1 KSGCCKRASMPIA
14 FLAIVALG
22 AAPARDGDKLE
33 FNRDIRPILAE
44 NCFACHGPD
53 KAARK
58 ADLRLD
64 RREEA
69 LKGEAIVPGKPDKS
83 LLVERIFADD
93 PSQRMPPAKTKKTLA
108 PAEKEILRRW
118 IAAGAEYQPHWSLI
132 PPKRPPLPRVKDL
145 SWVRNPIDRFILAG
159 LEKRGL
165 APAPEADRRTLA
177 RRLSLD
183 LTGLPPEPA
192 EVEAFVNDKA
202 EGAYERYVDLLMKSP
217 HWGEHRGRYWL
228 DAA

>member
-1 KSGCCKRASMPIA
+1 MNNFSMKNKSLGKSSWCKRASMPIA

-69 LKGEAIVPGKPDKS
+69 LKAEAIVPGKPDKS

-145 SWVRNPIDRFILAG
+145 SWVRNPIASSWPGWKNVGWHPRP
-159 LEKRGL
+159 K
-165 APAPEADRRTLA
+165 P
-177 RRLSLD
+177 
-183 LTGLPPEPA
+183 TG
-192 EVEAFVNDKA
+192 V
-202 EGAYERYVDLLMKSP
+202 RSP
-217 HWGEHRGRYWL
+217 GV
-228 DAA
+228 